1 MKTAYNQNNIKL
13 YPLDGIYEDSCAHCI
28 FLRLNNSTCTLLNF
42 GEDTFEKLPK
52 CWDAIFIPEPLS
64 NIFEL

>member
-1 MKTAYNQNNIKL
+1 MKAAYNQNDLGL
-13 YPLDGIYEDSCAHCI
+13 YPLDEIYEDSCENCI
-28 FLRLNNSTCTLLNF
+28 FFDQKTCILLNF
-42 GEDTFEKLPK
+42 GEDIFDELPK